1 MNALQ
6 QRMMA
11 NAMSRTGMGLEEMSA
26 YVEEEDPTHAELEG
40 GAMGPVPAT
49 QRAKLIKYGRRHIP
63 AIGPLKINSV
73 LLSKEYGRTQDERNE
88 WNADPANKKQKALLQ
103 KAYAARQMY
112 SNLRNSG
119 DPESFNKIINL
130 KAQHRADAQERA
142 AAAKAA
148 RGGRPAKLSANLR
161 AAHDARQFNS
171 MLRDALGRATAD
183 KYIRAKKAAMSADTR
198 EVFLDG
204 ARLADATDLDSI
216 FKHRTQVISQRENK
230 AERKPK
236 RALSM
241 KPGAIAARARNKE
254 IREAAERGGYKKTPK
269 VRTKKSKKGVRI
281 VESA

>member
-130 KAQHRADAQERA
+130 CCSSRSSSSEVIFALQI
-142 AAAKAA
+142 
-148 RGGRPAKLSANLR
+148 LFYYVVNL
-161 AAHDARQFNS
+161 
-171 MLRDALGRATAD
+171 LY
-183 KYIRAKKAAMSADTR
+183 KYFITVI
-198 EVFLDG
+198 EFYYPNPILCY
-204 ARLADATDLDSI
+204 SI
-216 FKHRTQVISQRENK
+216 SH
-230 AERKPK
+230 
-236 RALSM
+236 
-241 KPGAIAARARNKE
+241 
-254 IREAAERGGYKKTPK
+254 
-269 VRTKKSKKGVRI
+269 
-281 VESA
+281 